1 MATPAWMFTPDAMRT
16 AENAGEASAP
26 MLNDFTGA
34 DQVYIACGYTD
45 LRKGIDGLARHQL
58 LAPKGHSQVVI
69 FARPE
74 HIFFTLS
81 YTLRFSL
88 LFHHIFLLFFWD
100 NIP

>member
-1 MATPAWMFTPDAMRT
+1 MRCGA

-26 MLNDFTGA
+26 MLDDFTGA
-34 DQVYIACGYTD
+34 NKIYVACEYTG

-88 LFHHIFLLFFWD
+88 LFHHIFWLFFWD
-100 NIP
+100 NRP

>member
-88 LFHHIFLLFFWD
+88 LFHHIFWLFFWD
-100 NIP
+100 NRP